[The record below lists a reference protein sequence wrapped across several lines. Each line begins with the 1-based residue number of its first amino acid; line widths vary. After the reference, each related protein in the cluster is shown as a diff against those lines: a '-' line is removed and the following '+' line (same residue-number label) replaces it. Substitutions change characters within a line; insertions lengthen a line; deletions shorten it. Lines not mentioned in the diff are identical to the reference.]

1 MGWKFCSNEM
11 CLCELLKSFFYIME
25 YGIIFIK
32 AMSHY
37 HGVKLFTHDEIW
49 NVETTKNVP
58 KN

>member
-1 MGWKFCSNEM
+1 M
-11 CLCELLKSFFYIME
+11 CLCDLLNLVYVME

-49 NVETTKNVP
+49 NVETTMCQKIDR
-58 KN
+58 